1 MKNIIAFF
9 KKIIE
14 FILNMLSGKRE
25 YEPVFITFDGDEL
38 ITLDE
43 KHFLTKGER

>member
-14 FILNMLSGKRE
+14 FILNILCSKQE

-38 ITLDE
+38 ITSDE
-43 KHFLTKGER
+43 KIFLIKGEK

>member
-9 KKIIE
+9 RKIIE
-14 FILNMLSGKRE
+14 LILKMLFDKKETSL
-25 YEPVFITFDGDEL
+25 ITSDGDEL

-43 KHFLTKGER
+43 KIFLIKEEK

>member
-14 FILNMLSGKRE
+14 FILNMLSGNQK

-38 ITLDE
+38 ITLDG
-43 KHFLTKGER
+43 KHFLIKGEK